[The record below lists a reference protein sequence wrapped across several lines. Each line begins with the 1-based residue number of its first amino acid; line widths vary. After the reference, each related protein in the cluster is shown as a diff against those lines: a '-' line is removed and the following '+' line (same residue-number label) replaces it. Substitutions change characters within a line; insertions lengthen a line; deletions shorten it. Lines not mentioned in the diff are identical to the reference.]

1 MNYDE
6 QPLKLTDLDYLTGDH
21 HLQMMK
27 AALPYMNVPQ
37 QRIFSTVIKIRELQ
51 RTINLFRDEQVAAT
65 GIGSGERD
73 PKDRT
78 GAGPAE
84 MLDAIKPYGN
94 TYEQELI
101 GLLSNLLRGISTPM
115 EQMKTFLS
123 PEQQSRMDTV
133 QFMVQAMQQ
142 NS

>member
-51 RTINLFRDEQVAAT
+51 RTINLFRMNRWQPRESAPGNGT
-65 GIGSGERD
+65 
-73 PKDRT
+73 PKT
-78 GAGPAE
+78 GPAQ
-84 MLDAIKPYGN
+84 A
-94 TYEQELI
+94 
-101 GLLSNLLRGISTPM
+101 RRRCWTPS
-115 EQMKTFLS
+115 S
-123 PEQQSRMDTV
+123 PTATPTNR
-133 QFMVQAMQQ
+133 
-142 NS
+142 N

>member
-73 PKDRT
+73 
-78 GAGPAE
+78 
-84 MLDAIKPYGN
+84 
-94 TYEQELI
+94 QI
-101 GLLSNLLRGISTPM
+101 GRAH
-115 EQMKTFLS
+115 
-123 PEQQSRMDTV
+123 V
-133 QFMVQAMQQ
+133 
-142 NS
+142 

>member
-1 MNYDE
+1 MNYEE

-37 QRIFSTVIKIRELQ
+37 QRIFSTVIKIQELR
-51 RTINLFRDEQVAAT
+51 RTMSLFRDEQVAAM
-65 GIGSGERD
+65 GIGSGEHV
-73 PKDRT
+73 P
-78 GAGPAE
+78 AGPAD

-101 GLLSNLLRGISTPM
+101 SLLSNLLRGISTPM
-115 EQMKTFLS
+115 EQMKNLLS
-123 PEQQSRMDTV
+123 PEQKSRMDTM

>member
-65 GIGSGERD
+65 
-73 PKDRT
+73 
-78 GAGPAE
+78 
-84 MLDAIKPYGN
+84 
-94 TYEQELI
+94 
-101 GLLSNLLRGISTPM
+101 
-115 EQMKTFLS
+115 
-123 PEQQSRMDTV
+123 
-133 QFMVQAMQQ
+133 
-142 NS
+142 

>member
-1 MNYDE
+1 MNYDD

-78 GAGPAE
+78 GAGR
-84 MLDAIKPYGN
+84 N
-94 TYEQELI
+94 
-101 GLLSNLLRGISTPM
+101 
-115 EQMKTFLS
+115 
-123 PEQQSRMDTV
+123 
-133 QFMVQAMQQ
+133 
-142 NS
+142 